1 MSVTHIRKIA
11 HTRSAVE
18 YEVLGG
24 KGTRQRRENIAA
36 GTDRIAAITCDRATA
51 DEFVDHAELM
61 AAVHGR
67 KVETLSLI
75 QSFPAGDFD
84 VGNRDDIQAINDLGY
99 MLAKRLYPDSD
110 ALVITHLDGAGGHPH
125 NHIKVINHDK
135 KTGKVP
141 TNTLHWQVAKA
152 NDLLMREHSLRVTER
167 GKRREQSTWEHRRD
181 GAAVTAFEQRLGD
194 QIEEILADETTTSAA
209 IFKERLAER
218 GIELVEKRHTIKAS
232 ADGKSPERESVG
244 WTYKMRDE
252 TGDKPRIRRRKAS
265 VLSDEWCCCKVGPGS
280 KSPTSRH

>member
-61 AAVHGR
+61 AAAHGR

-194 QIEEILADETTTSAA
+194 QIEEILADETTSAA

-265 VLSDEWCCCKVGPGS
+265 VLSDEGCCCKVGPGS